1 MEKFCIGVNGA
12 KVRYISDIPLL
23 NYYIKNNDYMEFYN
37 AKVIEDSSDI
47 EYTVEYRDVSD
58 KSNPVEVVGKKMI
71 IRYPKEELT
80 ESIILYMGFH
90 FLEKQFG
97 EMGLCS
103 CHSACVSKDGKA
115 TLLVGEA
122 GAGKTSLAVN
132 LCNNYGY
139 SLISNDMTLIG
150 KENDTIY
157 AYGGTKFINL
167 RLLSVKSNMPFLLYL
182 FENSNKDSWTNKIS
196 LMARD
201 IDIKEEYSKLPIKN
215 VLFIHVDNR
224 DKYKESNGDSWRNN
238 FLMYQN
244 TSSHIRGTAA
254 TFIDKRGYPIG
265 YIPSFE
271 TKETYEKRI
280 DLINTINGLKNYK
293 YVSGSLEEIIDL
305 INRLNGIKKDIR
317 ILERKN
323 ENG

>member
-1 MEKFCIGVNGA
+1 MEKFAIGIYGA
-12 KVRYISDIPLL
+12 KVKYISDMPLL

-37 AKVIEDSSDI
+37 AKVIEDSDDI
-47 EYTVEYRDVSD
+47 EYMVEYHDTKD
-58 KSNPVEVVGKKMI
+58 KSNPVEVIDKIMI

-115 TLLVGEA
+115 TLLIGEA

-139 SLISNDMTLIG
+139 GLISNDMTLIG
-150 KENDTIY
+150 KEDDKIY

-167 RLLSVKSNMPFLLYL
+167 RLLSVESNMPFLLYL
-182 FENSNKDSWTNKIS
+182 FEGSNKDSWTNKIS

-201 IDIKEEYSKLPIKN
+201 INIEEEYDKLPIEN

-224 DKYKESNGDSWRNN
+224 DKYKESNGASWRKN
-238 FLMYQN
+238 FLIYQN

-265 YIPSFE
+265 YIPPFE
-271 TKETYEKRI
+271 TKETYDKRI
-280 DLINTINGLKNYK
+280 DLINTINGLENYK
-293 YVSGSLEEIIDL
+293 YVSGSLEELIDF
-305 INRLNGIKKDIR
+305 INKLNGVKKDVK
-317 ILERKN
+317 ILERKKK
-323 ENG
+323 NG